1 MTGVPTPP
9 PAGFDPNT
17 NPKAAA
23 KAAQAYAKATRP
35 WYKKKRF
42 VIPGAILVIGG
53 IASAAGG
60 GKSSETTPTSGS
72 SVQTP
77 TSPSGNHSAA
87 KPSAAALAARQ
98 YSLTVSAPQIVDDY
112 SSNELAADTKY
123 KGKTIK
129 VTGFAHKIDTDVFNS
144 DRYNLIIDGG
154 GDFEMGVTCNNM
166 NRGLLNQI
174 KVGGRVAVIGLVT
187 DGGDLGVNMNDCG
200 LA

>member
-1 MTGVPTPP
+1 MNGVPTPP
-9 PAGFDPNT
+9 GFDPNT

-42 VIPGAILVIGG
+42 VIPAAVLVVGG
-53 IASAAGG
+53 IASAASG
-60 GKSSETTPTSGS
+60 GKSGDTPSNDLSSTNTTKTAGGKQ
-72 SVQTP
+72 SVPQP
-77 TSPSGNHSAA
+77 PAA
-87 KPSAAALAARQ
+87 PAARQ
-98 YSLTVSAPQIVDDY
+98 YSLTVTAPQIVGDY
-112 SSNELAADTKY
+112 SSNELSADNKY

-166 NRGLLNQI
+166 NRGLLSQI